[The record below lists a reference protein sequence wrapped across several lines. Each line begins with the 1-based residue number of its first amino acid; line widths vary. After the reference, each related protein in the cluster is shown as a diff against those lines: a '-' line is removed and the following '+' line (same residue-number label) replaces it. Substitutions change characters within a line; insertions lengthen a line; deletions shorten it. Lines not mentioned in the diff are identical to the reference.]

1 MAGLKGRRWEYLR
14 RQVLKMERSR
24 CRYCGLPGFEVDHIR
39 PRYSGGAWWA
49 RRNLQ
54 VLCSKCHKAKTRKET
69 MDPERYQWR
78 KYLES
83 LSILTGKNENGSFY
97 NGPNNENQIASK

>member
-14 RQVLKMERSR
+14 RQVLHEERRR
-24 CRYCGLPGFEVDHIR
+24 CRLCGLPGFEVDHIR
-39 PRYSGGAWWA
+39 SRHAGGSWWG
-49 RRNLQ
+49 RHNLQ
-54 VLCSKCHKAKTRKET
+54 VLCKLCHQRKTRKEN

-83 LSILTGKNENGSFY
+83 LSILTGKNENRSFD
-97 NGPNNENQIASK
+97 NGPNNEDQIASK